1 MLKIGKPLIQHIT
14 IRMSDCRRGDRIP
27 KNKSIVKNLKVEVG
41 VEIGLIINVESENS
55 ETQIKE
61 QVIDTVTDMFEIDNK
76 DKVLNGVC
84 IYNVQ

>member
-1 MLKIGKPLIQHIT
+1 
-14 IRMSDCRRGDRIP
+14 MSDCRRGDRIP

-55 ETQIKE
+55 EAQIKE

-76 DKVLNGVC
+76 DRVLNGIC

>member
-1 MLKIGKPLIQHIT
+1 
-14 IRMSDCRRGDRIP
+14 MSDCRRGDRIP

-76 DKVLNGVC
+76 DRVLNGIC

>member
-1 MLKIGKPLIQHIT
+1 
-14 IRMSDCRRGDRIP
+14 MSDCRRGDRIP

-55 ETQIKE
+55 EDQIKE
-61 QVIDTVTDMFEIDNK
+61 QVIDTVVDMFEIDNK
-76 DKVLNGVC
+76 DRVLNGIC

>member
-1 MLKIGKPLIQHIT
+1 
-14 IRMSDCRRGDRIP
+14 MSDCRRGDRIP

-41 VEIGLIINVESENS
+41 VEIGLIINIESENS
-55 ETQIKE
+55 EAQIKE
-61 QVIDTVTDMFEIDNK
+61 QVIDTVIDMFEIDNK

>member
-1 MLKIGKPLIQHIT
+1 
-14 IRMSDCRRGDRIP
+14 MSDCRRGDRIP

-41 VEIGLIINVESENS
+41 VEIGLIINVEAENS

-61 QVIDTVTDMFEIDNK
+61 QVVDTVTDMFEIDNK
-76 DKVLNGVC
+76 DRVLNGIC

>member
-1 MLKIGKPLIQHIT
+1 
-14 IRMSDCRRGDRIP
+14 MSDCRRGDRIP

-41 VEIGLIINVESENS
+41 VEIGLIINIESENS

-61 QVIDTVTDMFEIDNK
+61 QVIDTVVDMFEIDNK

>member
-1 MLKIGKPLIQHIT
+1 
-14 IRMSDCRRGDRIP
+14 MSDCRRGDRIP

-55 ETQIKE
+55 EAQIKE
-61 QVIDTVTDMFEIDNK
+61 QVIDTVVDMFEIDNK
-76 DKVLNGVC
+76 DRILNGIC

>member
-14 IRMSDCRRGDRIP
+14 IHMSDCRRGDRIP